1 MRRGTCR
8 ALLFRAGRG
17 AISGV
22 IEIKCR
28 RCGTLNAL
36 RPQEPTPERP
46 AQGHACYWREGRGR
60 ASKRAPPAS
69 DRTGRPVAASDRH
82 APSAPLP
89 G

>member
-1 MRRGTCR
+1 MENIRCGTCR
-8 ALLFRAGRG
+8 ALLFRAGRN

-46 AQGHACYWREGRGR
+46 ERPHPGD
-60 ASKRAPPAS
+60 ASCSSTAK
-69 DRTGRPVAASDRH
+69 T
-82 APSAPLP
+82 
-89 G
+89 